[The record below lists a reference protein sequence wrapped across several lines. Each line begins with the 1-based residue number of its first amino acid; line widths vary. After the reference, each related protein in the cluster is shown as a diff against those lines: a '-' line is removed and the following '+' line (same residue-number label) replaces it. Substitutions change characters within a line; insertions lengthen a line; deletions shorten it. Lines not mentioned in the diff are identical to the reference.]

1 MYGRSSYSRTPY
13 SSFRKGGTL
22 NNYVLPITT
31 GVYTLTGTSA
41 GLLRSRLPLTA
52 TKGVYTLGGIAAGLY
67 HGYPL
72 TAVKGVY
79 TLGGVAAALR
89 KTSILTA
96 VKGVYTLTGK
106 PATLG
111 HGYPLIAAK
120 GTYALTGIAVNFR
133 YFHLSAATGTY
144 SISGIPANIFP
155 TQPLNVDKLSAYKA
169 ANAPV
174 IPGSDV
180 RFFSGETRK
189 IAEALETHREVMRKL
204 ELRLKAI
211 GG

>member
-1 MYGRSSYSRTPY
+1 MYGRLFFSRTPY
-13 SSFRKGGTL
+13 SSFRKPGAL
-22 NNYVLPITT
+22 NNYVLTAAQ
-31 GVYTLTGTSA
+31 GSYTLTGKAA
-41 GLLRSRLPLTA
+41 GLLHGYLPLTA
-52 TKGVYTLGGIAAGLY
+52 TKGVYTLSGLAAGLY

-72 TAVKGVY
+72 TATKGVY
-79 TLGGVAAALR
+79 SLGGIAAGLR

-96 VKGVYTLTGK
+96 TKGVYTLTG
-106 PATLG
+106 
-111 HGYPLIAAK
+111 IAAGLAK
-120 GTYALTGIAVNFR
+120 QRPMAAATGAYALTGVAANFR
-133 YFHLSAATGTY
+133 YFHLSAAKGTY
-144 SISGIPANIFP
+144 ALSGVSANLFP

-180 RFFSGETRK
+180 RFFSAETRK
-189 IAEALETHREVMRKL
+189 IADALETHREVMRKL